1 MVLHAILVAGA
12 ASALVL
18 GPLQGQAPLPTLYP
32 IDQAHSQIG
41 FSVRFMG
48 LSRVRGTLANFSGSI
63 MYDGRDAI
71 GIFQLT
77 LEPSPNDPNLLDS
90 LGEGYVAAGD
100 RARPV
105 PLAKWLSQST
115 AFAGSK
121 PDRLVRRQANS

>member
-1 MVLHAILVAGA
+1 MIVLHAILVAGA

-63 MYDGRDAI
+63 MYDGRAM
-71 GIFQLT
+71 
-77 LEPSPNDPNLLDS
+77 PSGSFSWRWRRRPTIPTCS
-90 LGEGYVAAGD
+90 IVW
-100 RARPV
+100 ARDTWPREIA
-105 PLAKWLSQST
+105 P
-115 AFAGSK
+115 G
-121 PDRLVRRQANS
+121 PCR